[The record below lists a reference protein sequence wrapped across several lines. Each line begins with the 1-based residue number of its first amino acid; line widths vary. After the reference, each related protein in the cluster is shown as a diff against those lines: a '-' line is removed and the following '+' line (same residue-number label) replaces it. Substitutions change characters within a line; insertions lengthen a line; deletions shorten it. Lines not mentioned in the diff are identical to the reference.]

1 MLIVFCQVQLV
12 CFVFHSD
19 NNTTARCIYQ
29 SGLVPAS
36 VPELCAVISIHIS
49 CETEQHAG
57 QCQSLGTYFIP
68 VKHGGSITSDTTP
81 ACRVVFLS
89 VYIRVAHGAVSTN
102 SITTPACRVAFLFV
116 YVRVALGGV
125 STASVPTPAC
135 RVAFLSAY
143 ARVALG
149 GVPTAS
155 VSG

>member
-1 MLIVFCQVQLV
+1 M
-12 CFVFHSD
+12 FHSD

-57 QCQSLGTYFIP
+57 QCQLLGTYFIP
-68 VKHGGSITSDTTP
+68 VKHGGSITSD
-81 ACRVVFLS
+81 
-89 VYIRVAHGAVSTN
+89 
-102 SITTPACRVAFLFV
+102 TTPACRVAFLFV